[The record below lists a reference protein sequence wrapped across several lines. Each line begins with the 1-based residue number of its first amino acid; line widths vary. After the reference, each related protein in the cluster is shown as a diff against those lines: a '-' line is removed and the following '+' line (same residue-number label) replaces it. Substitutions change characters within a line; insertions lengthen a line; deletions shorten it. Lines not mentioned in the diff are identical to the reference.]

1 MLFRSEAAWGHT
13 IPARPGWHLTEMFEA
28 MERDELKAVWVIG
41 ENPADSEADINHARA
56 MLGRLDH
63 LVVQDVLMT
72 RTAQM
77 ADVVLPAALGWAET
91 DGTVTSS
98 ERRVQ
103 RTRAAVR
110 PPGQARKEIDII
122 ADLADRMGADWGRPS
137 AEELWDELRSLSPMQ
152 IGRAHV

>member
-1 MLFRSEAAWGHT
+1 
-13 IPARPGWHLTEMFEA
+13 

-122 ADLADRMGADWGRPS
+122 ADLAEHGIERVAFGVPSEGRDAVLQVLDGY
-137 AEELWDELRSLSPMQ
+137 AEVMASL
-152 IGRAHV
+152 